1 MWVFSTLISAGLVV
15 ALLATSRQA
24 QDVHLRLRYG
34 TMVRWYDGEFYR
46 GDSVYRE
53 LTIVGSGVSCDGPDY
68 PNLTDYIAQ
77 VRLSGSCELGRVLL
91 LSLIEFFAAQSHL
104 STMLKPIDDNCFTYV
119 LTDLHR
125 KKY

>member
-1 MWVFSTLISAGLVV
+1 
-15 ALLATSRQA
+15 
-24 QDVHLRLRYG
+24 
-34 TMVRWYDGEFYR
+34 MVRWYNGEFYR
-46 GDSVYRE
+46 VDSVYRE
-53 LTIVGSGVSCDGPDY
+53 LTIVESGVSCDGPDY

-77 VRLSGSCELGRVLL
+77 VRLSGSYELGRVLL

-104 STMLKPIDDNCFTYV
+104 STMLKPIDDTCFTYV